1 MDSSP
6 LFLDLSAVTV
16 IASGRQS
23 FFGAFAL
30 VEVELGDLK
39 KVGKEI
45 ADILG
50 DRLKTEVEVKGK
62 LLLVPDVVSGK
73 HYGVK
78 DVKLLVKH
86 ALHQLG
92 VSEEYRVLAEH
103 HQVRIVKVEEKAHY
117 AERRGTAPPPA
128 QSLPYFFPG

>member
-1 MDSSP
+1 M
-6 LFLDLSAVTV
+6 
-16 IASGRQS
+16 
-23 FFGAFAL
+23 

-45 ADILG
+45 AEAVNKKIG
-50 DRLKTEVEVKGK
+50 AEVQVKGK
-62 LLLVPDVVSGK
+62 LLLIPDTVNGK

-78 DVKLLVKH
+78 DVKLLMKH

-92 VSEEYRVLAEH
+92 MANEYRVLAEH
-103 HQVRIVKVEEKAHY
+103 HQVRIVKIEEKERY
-117 AERRGTAPPPA
+117 AERGGTAPPPS

>member
-1 MDSSP
+1 
-6 LFLDLSAVTV
+6 
-16 IASGRQS
+16 
-23 FFGAFAL
+23 L
-30 VEVELGDLK
+30 VDVELGDLK

-45 ADILG
+45 AEILG
-50 DRLKTEVEVKGK
+50 DRLKTEVPVKGK
-62 LLLVPDVVSGK
+62 LLLVPDTVNGK

-92 VSEEYRVLAEH
+92 ISEEYRVLAEH
-103 HQVRIVKVEEKAHY
+103 HQVRIVKAEEKTHY
-117 AERRGTAPPPA
+117 VERKGTAPPPA

>member
-1 MDSSP
+1 
-6 LFLDLSAVTV
+6 
-16 IASGRQS
+16 
-23 FFGAFAL
+23 L

-39 KVGKEI
+39 KVGEDI
-45 ADILG
+45 AEVVSKKIG
-50 DRLKTEVEVKGK
+50 GEVEVKGK
-62 LLLVPDVVSGK
+62 LLLVPDTINGK

-78 DVKLLVKH
+78 DVKLIMKH

-92 VSEEYRVLAEH
+92 MSNEYRVLAEH

-117 AERRGTAPPPA
+117 AERRGVAPPPA

>member
-1 MDSSP
+1 M
-6 LFLDLSAVTV
+6 
-16 IASGRQS
+16 
-23 FFGAFAL
+23 

-39 KVGKEI
+39 KVSKEVAEI
-45 ADILG
+45 VNK
-50 DRLKTEVEVKGK
+50 RLRTEVQIKGK
-62 LLLVPDVVSGK
+62 ILLIPDTVNGK

-78 DVKLLVKH
+78 DVKLIMKH

-92 VSEEYRVLAEH
+92 MSDDYRVLAEH

-117 AERRGTAPPPA
+117 AEREGVAPPPS